1 MDELIGT
8 IKLFAGYFEP
18 RGYMVCDGRLLS
30 ISQYPALYSILGTHY
45 GGNGQTNFALPDLR
59 SRVPVGAGQGNNLST
74 VSLGQTGG
82 CEMNQMAGKHIGL
95 NTETGSFD
103 ITATGRDGA
112 PSLVK
117 SVVVNEQW
125 TPIENRQPYLGLNY
139 IICVEGEYPMRDN

>member
-18 RGYMVCDGRLLS
+18 RGYMVCDGRLLP
-30 ISQYPALYSILGTHY
+30 ISQYTALFSILGTYY

-59 SRVPVGAGQGNNLST
+59 SRVPVGAGQGINLSN

-95 NTETGSFD
+95 NVETSSYD
-103 ITATGRDGA
+103 INSTGRDGA
-112 PSLVK
+112 PELVK
-117 SVVVNEQW
+117 DVAVNEQW

-139 IICVEGEYPMRDN
+139 IICVDGVYPSRD